1 MKTKL
6 SILIL
11 LSLVCMTSYIYFQ
24 QDARRDKHSA
34 ILTKE
39 LFEIHSGLNTETK
52 QPVSQHSRPSIEKSN
67 NDETQEAT
75 YTNNLASGACEYLS
89 EVKPIYSQDTDLYD
103 FSQERLSCVD
113 ALLNK
118 LLSVQP
124 FSVSERVILDIHMAD
139 IAKKLLANPSQLAL
153 IKALLFEP
161 SNSDHQSILTKLI
174 AFLPNEI
181 QEVWASELL
190 NSSALETRL
199 AGISLLENIM
209 SNGSDSAVKLF
220 QNSLENASTPTE
232 KNQLLKSTTLLDP
245 TSIDEQ
251 LEDTLYEVLDS
262 NITSEAATYA
272 YESLL
277 QTALFKT
284 ERALQDSDQTAIS
297 LSDEL
302 ETLLEKGLASG
313 VELHSRLA
321 LEMLNAVYVETISL
335 SSLNQQYIEQ
345 IAVNE
350 SFSIEVRE
358 RASATLQQYSRA
370 LY

>member
-6 SILIL
+6 FILIL
-11 LSLVCMTSYIYFQ
+11 ISLVCISSYVYFQ
-24 QDARRDKHSA
+24 EALYSNKESENSTRDLFALDSELNKGTKKPFQKNIEPIVDKQNNNKPQQA
-34 ILTKE
+34 I
-39 LFEIHSGLNTETK
+39 S
-52 QPVSQHSRPSIEKSN
+52 
-67 NDETQEAT
+67 
-75 YTNNLASGACEYLS
+75 TNNLATGACAYLS
-89 EVKPIYSQDTDLYD
+89 EIKPTYSQNTDSYD

-113 ALLNK
+113 ALLDK
-118 LLSVQP
+118 LLFAQP
-124 FSVSERVILDIHMAD
+124 FSGSELVILDIHMAD
-139 IAKKLLANPSQLAL
+139 IAKKLLADPSQLAL

-161 SNSDHQSILTKLI
+161 SNSEQQSILTKLI

-181 QEVWASELL
+181 QEAWADELL

-199 AGISLLENIM
+199 AGISVLENIM
-209 SNGSDSAVKLF
+209 SNGLDSAVELF
-220 QNSLENASTPTE
+220 QNSLENASSHTE
-232 KNQLLKSTTLLDP
+232 KTQLLKSTTLLDP

-251 LEDTLYEVLDS
+251 LENTLYEVLDS
-262 NITSEAATYA
+262 NITSEAAIYA

-284 ERALQDSDQTAIS
+284 EQALQDSDETTIS

-313 VELHSRLA
+313 VELHTRLA

-345 IAVNE
+345 IAANE
-350 SFSIEVRE
+350 SFSSEVRE
-358 RASATLQQYSRA
+358 RALATLQQYSRS
-370 LY
+370 YY